1 MKYVKRG
8 SILFLVI
15 LCCAAI
21 GYIGWNRYER
31 DASADRAARDAG
43 SRMQLS
49 LFISGPSSSRL
60 PDPGN
65 DFVRKAIES
74 KFDVSL
80 KVSFMEPGEAYEAK
94 IADLLA
100 ANDPPDMWLQ
110 LSPDGGAKQAL
121 DNVLADMTYFV
132 TPKTMPNYFTYWMN
146 EKELKEYQLHNKFV
160 RAPIPYDKKSY
171 RAYYIRK
178 DWLQR
183 LGLAVPRTY
192 DEYVAVL
199 KAFTFGDPDGNGKND
214 TYGFTV
220 SGNGS
225 SLSLDWPEFVKNGLL
240 YPAYFE
246 NDRLIDMQSDPLI
259 QQTVTDI
266 LNVSRGGLVDP
277 DWFLNKG
284 QQHIDKAV
292 QGKAGIVLGHSADF
306 ALDAN
311 PESIQTRGRQVN
323 PQADWVP
330 FNPFG
335 GLPLCAA
342 PTPDYPFVYSNNAA
356 GLNQEKLKRMTEIL
370 DWLAGAEGFLL
381 THYGLE
387 HEHYTRKGNTITLYP
402 DKIEADIVKK
412 GDFLKIWDFFT
423 PNTPDVLGL
432 KVIDPRRT
440 VRDQVVL
447 DTVTSIPVLE
457 GLGTTLTP
465 PLGINVEAMRA
476 KQNELLVKMMFSDK
490 SSARWPEYRRLLM
503 EQYNGDAIFKQYEE
517 KIRAARGGR

>member
-1 MKYVKRG
+1 
-8 SILFLVI
+8 
-15 LCCAAI
+15 
-21 GYIGWNRYER
+21 
-31 DASADRAARDAG
+31 
-43 SRMQLS
+43 
-49 LFISGPSSSRL
+49 
-60 PDPGN
+60 
-65 DFVRKAIES
+65 
-74 KFDVSL
+74 
-80 KVSFMEPGEAYEAK
+80 
-94 IADLLA
+94 
-100 ANDPPDMWLQ
+100 
-110 LSPDGGAKQAL
+110 
-121 DNVLADMTYFV
+121 
-132 TPKTMPNYFTYWMN
+132 
-146 EKELKEYQLHNKFV
+146 V

-183 LGLAVPRTY
+183 LGLAVPGTY
-192 DEYVAVL
+192 EEYVDAL
-199 KAFTFGDPDGNGKND
+199 KAFTLGDPDGNGKGD

-246 NDRLIDMQSDPLI
+246 NDRLIDMQSDPLV

-266 LNVSRGGLVDP
+266 LKVSGGGLVDP

-292 QGKAGIVLGHSADF
+292 QGKAGIVLGNAADF

-311 PESIQTRGRQVN
+311 PESIQTRSRQLN
-323 PQADWVP
+323 PAADWVP

-335 GLPLCAA
+335 GKPMRTA

-356 GLNQEKLKRMTEIL
+356 GLNQEKLKRMTQIL
-370 DWLAGAEGFLL
+370 DWLAGVEGFLL

-387 HEHYTRKGNTITLYP
+387 NVHYTRKGSTITLNP
-402 DKIEADIVKK
+402 DKIEEDIAQN

-432 KVIDPRRT
+432 KVIDPRRS
-440 VRDQVVL
+440 VRDQVIL
-447 DTVTSIPVLE
+447 DTITAIPVYE

-465 PLGINVEAMRA
+465 PLGVNVEAMRA

-490 SSARWPEYRRLLM
+490 SSARWPEYRKLLM
-503 EQYNGDAIFKQYEE
+503 EHYNGDVIFKHYEE
-517 KIRAARGGR
+517 KIRAARRND